1 MTKVL
6 GILGALGA
14 GAVLMYLF
22 DPERGRTRRA
32 LVRDKAVG
40 MSNDAKD
47 AFEKKAKHLSN
58 RAKGFV
64 HDAKSLVPGGPGERD
79 VSAEAGV

>member
-1 MTKVL
+1 MTKVVAVL
-6 GILGALGA
+6 SALGA

-40 MSNDAKD
+40 LSNDARD
-47 AFEKKAKHLSN
+47 AIEKTSKHLSN

-64 HDAKSLVPGGPGERD
+64 HEAKSMLPDGGAPD
-79 VSAEAGV
+79 VSAEHGV